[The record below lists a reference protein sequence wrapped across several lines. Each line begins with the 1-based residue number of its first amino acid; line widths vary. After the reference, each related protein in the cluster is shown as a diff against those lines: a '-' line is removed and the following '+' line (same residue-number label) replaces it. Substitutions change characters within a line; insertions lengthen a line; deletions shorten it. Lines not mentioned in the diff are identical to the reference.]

1 MKRILIAAAFAA
13 AAALMAADDARI
25 DLLAKS
31 GLVCNSV
38 SEGVTA
44 SPALWMKG
52 REDQRLIVTV
62 QSSPEWKQH
71 SVTFTPKAD
80 GQIEVIIMGNRK
92 DKDILY
98 DSVTVK
104 GATLNNGT
112 FEELNAKGLPA
123 SWNLKQEAFR
133 TNGAASGKNCVQ
145 TNHDKRATQRISV
158 KGGQAVEIGFM
169 VKAAQP

>member
-13 AAALMAADDARI
+13 AASLMAADDARI

-62 QSSPEWKQH
+62 QSAPEWKKH
-71 SVTFTPKAD
+71 SFTFTPKAD
-80 GQIEVIIMGNRK
+80 GQIEFIIMGNRK

-123 SWNLKQEAFR
+123 GWNLKQEAFR
-133 TNGAASGKNCVQ
+133 SNGAASGKHCVQ

-158 KGGQAVEIGFM
+158 KGGQAVEVSFM
-169 VKAAQP
+169 MKAAQP

>member
-1 MKRILIAAAFAA
+1 
-13 AAALMAADDARI
+13 
-25 DLLAKS
+25 
-31 GLVCNSV
+31 
-38 SEGVTA
+38 
-44 SPALWMKG
+44 MKG
-52 REDQRLIVTV
+52 REDQRPIVTV

-123 SWNLKQEAFR
+123 GWNLKQEAFR
-133 TNGAASGKNCVQ
+133 TNGAASGKKLCADQ
-145 TNHDKRATQRISV
+145 S
-158 KGGQAVEIGFM
+158 
-169 VKAAQP
+169 